1 MTTQSLQNYNEKLEA
16 AKQELNKDKGILS
29 GSPTV
34 AERLE
39 QPHVRQVKFNRL

>member
-34 AERLE
+34 AEIRAA
-39 QPHVRQVKFNRL
+39 VRQVKFNRL